1 MKKLIIFMFSI
12 VLLGSCISNNN
23 YEDRTPIAR
32 EHLLRKLV
40 SQYTSG
46 KDVKIVSFKKVDDL
60 TFKSTHTFIA
70 LPINYSDTTAN
81 RDNPDTLRLSD
92 LFSELRVTKKYFFN
106 STLDSILND
115 TLLKSEV
122 RRVSDWQ
129 SFN

>member
-1 MKKLIIFMFSI
+1 MFSV

-23 YEDRTPIAR
+23 YEDRTSIAR

-46 KDVKIVSFKKVDDL
+46 KDVKIESFKKVDDL

-70 LPINYSDTTAN
+70 LPINYSDTAAN
-81 RDNPDTLRLSD
+81 RDTLRLSD
-92 LFSELRVTKKYFFN
+92 LLTELRVTKKYFFN

-122 RRVSDWQ
+122 RKVSDWK